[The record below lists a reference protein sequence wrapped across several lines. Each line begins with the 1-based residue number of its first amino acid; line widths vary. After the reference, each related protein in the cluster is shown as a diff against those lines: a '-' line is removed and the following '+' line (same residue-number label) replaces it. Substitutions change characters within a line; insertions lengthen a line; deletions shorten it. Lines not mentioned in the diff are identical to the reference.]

1 MARRALEV
9 WLHGVRIARL
19 SEPSRFRLR
28 LEFTQ
33 EALDIF
39 GDGSRVLSLALP
51 VSQRPLQDARN
62 ASGHV
67 VSAVVEGLLPEGNL
81 RRHIATEAGVSV
93 ADTMGILEQVGAECA
108 GAVTSSRT
116 QQFPNSPP
124 HVRAHRADR
133 L

>member
-33 EALDIF
+33 EALDVF

-51 VSQRPLQDARN
+51 VSQRPLKDARN

-108 GAVTSSRT
+108 GAVSSSRT

-124 HVRAHRADR
+124 HVS
-133 L
+133 